1 MILCPIILLL
11 ALGGT
16 AVVVAQGPR
25 RVVLE
30 SKFIIP
36 ENWKLSRPA
45 AESDTIALRIALKQ
59 PRAKELEARL
69 LEINT
74 DPSHPQ
80 YRYHLTRAEVASYQ
94 LPAPGSSDAVVR
106 WLEENGVRG
115 VERSSDGA
123 GWIGFTATAR
133 QVKTILQ
140 ADLGYFTHDGVN
152 ETAVL
157 RAPRYSIPANLES
170 SIDFVHPLAHFMTP
184 ASLRPIPQPQD
195 KDKGT
200 TAGGGNQCNSGVQ
213 PSCLR
218 ALYDINYVPP
228 AGRKDDKPSPA
239 RMAIAGFLD
248 QYVSPTD
255 VESWM
260 QTYARN
266 IPANY
271 TAALAFANN
280 ATNDPS
286 HPGSEAALDIQ
297 YSLALAYPAQVS
309 YVLTG
314 GRGGKLDGNGNPLPD
329 DKADNEP
336 YLEFL
341 EHLLALP
348 DDQIPHVV
356 SISYADDEHTV
367 PRPYAE
373 RVCSMFAQL
382 ASRGVSV
389 LTASGDGGS
398 TGIGRSRCSLPDG
411 PDGARRRA
419 TIPTFPAS
427 CPWVTAVGA
436 TDNQGPPVTGAF
448 FSAGGFSNYFAQP
461 EWQAEAA
468 RGYVAR
474 LKSGD
479 VWDGKSPAE
488 DMYNGSGRATPDISA
503 VGAEFVVRRD
513 GRDATVIGTSAST
526 PVVAAMVALVN
537 DVLLR
542 SGANSTGWL
551 NPALYSA
558 RFRGSAVTDVTQ
570 GRSKGCFF
578 QNATSGVGITVP
590 GWPAAEGYDL
600 ITGVGTPNTFDKLL
614 AALR

>member
-1 MILCPIILLL
+1 MVLCPIILLL

-16 AVVVAQGPR
+16 AVAAQEPG

-30 SKFIIP
+30 STSNLP
-36 ENWKLSRPA
+36 ENWRLSRPA
-45 AESDTIALRIALKQ
+45 AESDKIDLRIALKQ
-59 PRAKELEARL
+59 PRAKELEVRL
-69 LEINT
+69 LEIST

-80 YRYHLTRAEVASYQ
+80 YRHHLTRAEVATYQ
-94 LPAPGSSDAVVR
+94 SPAPGAADAVVR
-106 WLEENGVRG
+106 WLEENDVRR
-115 VERSSDGA
+115 VERNSDAA
-123 GWIGFTATAR
+123 GWIGFTATAG

-140 ADLGYFTHDGVN
+140 ADLGYFTYDGVN

-170 SIDFVHPLAHFMTP
+170 SIDFIHPLAHFMTP
-184 ASLRPIPQPQD
+184 ASLRPILQPQD
-195 KDKGT
+195 KDKGAA
-200 TAGGGNQCNSGVQ
+200 AGGANQCSSGVQ

-218 ALYDINYVPP
+218 ALYGINYTPP
-228 AGRKDDKPSPA
+228 VNRKDDKPSPA

-248 QYVSPTD
+248 QYVSPSD
-255 VESWM
+255 VDSWM
-260 QTYARN
+260 RTYARN

-271 TAALAFANN
+271 TASIAFANN

-297 YSLALAYPAQVS
+297 YALALAYPTQVS

-341 EHLLALP
+341 EHLLAQP

-373 RVCSMFAQL
+373 RVCGMFAQL

-389 LTASGDGGS
+389 LAASGDGGS

-411 PDGARRRA
+411 PAGNRRRA

-468 RGYVAR
+468 RGYVTK
-474 LKSGD
+474 LKSGE
-479 VWDGKSPAE
+479 VSDGKSPGE
-488 DMYNGSGRATPDISA
+488 DMYDAGGRATPDISA

-513 GRDATVIGTSAST
+513 GRDANVIGTSAST

-537 DVLLR
+537 DALLR

-558 RFRGSAVTDVTQ
+558 RFRGSAVVDVTQ

-578 QNATSGVGITVP
+578 QNDTTGVGMTVP

-600 ITGVGTPNTFDKLL
+600 ITGVGTPNNFDKFLV
-614 AALR
+614 ALR